1 MNKLQKKTLVALLAL
16 GVSHHAMAAFVLD
29 GTRFIYSEGDK
40 SIPVSVT
47 NNADALYGG
56 QVWIDNSNQSKGNV
70 YMVPSPPFFRVEAK
84 QQQIIRI
91 MNVDKSLPQQQESL
105 FFLNVMEV
113 PPKAKKEDGNVL
125 AFAMNTKVKLIY
137 RPTTL
142 VEGRKDAEKNVKIER
157 KEGKTF
163 VVNPTPYYFAIASIK
178 VNDKEVKLTPK
189 QSEDIATFKPFSEVG
204 INALPVKG
212 VATFNAI
219 NDWGGIQT
227 FSF

>member
-16 GVSHHAMAAFVLD
+16 GVSHQAMAAFVLD
-29 GTRFIYSEGDK
+29 GTRFIYNEGDK
-40 SIPVSVT
+40 SIPVRVT
-47 NNADALYGG
+47 NNAETLYGG
-56 QVWIDNSNQSKGNV
+56 QIWIDNSNQSKDSV

-113 PPKAKKEDGNVL
+113 PPKAKKGDGNVL

-142 VEGRKDAEKNVKIER
+142 IEGRKDAERNVKIER

-163 VVNPTPYYFAIASIK
+163 LVNPTPYYFAIVNIK
-178 VNDKEVKLTPK
+178 VNGKKMVLTPK
-189 QSEDIATFKPFSEVG
+189 QSEDIASFKPFSEVG
-204 INALPVKG
+204 INALPVKDK
-212 VATFNAI
+212 ATFDAI